1 MEIEQSAWSGDGD
14 FTIRLLEALK
24 GLDEVA
30 YLRVEDAPA
39 SRAGTGYNLLAN
51 ELYVDFATE
60 PRSGRRRWLGFIPRA
75 QVVHVPRLTFGKLG
89 ARLAAI
95 EGIGEP
101 DYEDEGMLQYLRT
114 ERIVPP
120 YQTKGYKLV
129 ELVRIYP
136 AGGTRAPRAASPPA
150 TGR

>member
-1 MEIEQSAWSGDGD
+1 MEIEQAAWSGEGD

-24 GLDEVA
+24 HIDEVA
-30 YLRVEDAPA
+30 CLRVEDAPA

-51 ELYVDFATE
+51 ELYVTFATE
-60 PRSGRRRWLGFIPRA
+60 PRSERRRWLGLVPRSH
-75 QVVHVPRLTFGKLG
+75 VIDVPRLTLQALG
-89 ARLAAI
+89 ARLASV

-136 AGGTRAPRAASPPA
+136 AGGTRAPRAALPPA